1 MKATTT
7 AISLA
12 VIIIASVC
20 LPSIFSSFADG
31 QQLLQTIKKRD
42 LTIELDMQHQIQT
55 RAQLTLPTV
64 GEGPFPA
71 VLLIHGSGAAD
82 MDGYIPPEL
91 SGTETGARIF
101 WQIAEYLSERGFVV
115 LRYDKRGVGE
125 NATILNPEVF
135 ENATVQQLQR
145 DAEVALDV
153 LMQQP
158 EVDRANITLIGISE
172 GTTIAPRIAAERP
185 DNVKN
190 IVLMGAASQRLYD
203 IMYANLVNRTIL
215 FAREL
220 WDDNHDGL
228 LSLQEVLTHPGEY
241 LTVPTSSPAATT
253 TADND
258 TATGNNTM
266 ISNIDTVTT
275 SAAAT
280 ITNTTISTQ
289 PITLKQWYPG
299 LDANN
304 DTLVEIDQE
313 MIPFALALFEQMAE
327 DPWLQSHREIAPNL
341 IAIESL
347 RPTTRIL
354 ILQGEEDNQTYLEQ
368 ALLLEQKLTQMK
380 YPDHVLITYPGLGH
394 TFHPAQGL
402 LQPLGP
408 IQDYVLADLHTWLKD
423 SDR

>member
-241 LTVPTSSPAATT
+241 LTVPASSPAATT

-313 MIPFALALFEQMAE
+313 MIPFALALFEQTAE

>member
-313 MIPFALALFEQMAE
+313 LIPFALALFEQTAE
-327 DPWLQSHREIAPNL
+327 DPWLQSHRKIAPNL

-347 RPTTRIL
+347 RPITRIL

-380 YPDHVLITYPGLGH
+380 YPDHMLITYPGLGH